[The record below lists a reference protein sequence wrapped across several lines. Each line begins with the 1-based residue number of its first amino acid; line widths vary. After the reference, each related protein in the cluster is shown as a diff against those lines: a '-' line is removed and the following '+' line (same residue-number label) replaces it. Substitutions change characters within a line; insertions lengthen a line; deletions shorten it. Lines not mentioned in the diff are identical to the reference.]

1 MMTAAQRLNG
11 TQRTRAEEA
20 PRGDAG
26 VAAGA
31 VPGRIPLRTGLL
43 VVAAALVAA
52 AAFLPLWG
60 MTLVSVQYP
69 EGLRMVVYPT
79 RIIGDIT
86 EINLL
91 NHYIGMAQISD
102 DYFSELKIL
111 PALFALIS
119 IATLGAALVRKTW
132 ATVVPLVFM
141 MATAV
146 YGFWSMRQRLY
157 QFGHDLDPTAAI
169 DIEPFTPA
177 MVGDHVIAQFGTYAY
192 FSWGTFFPVIA
203 GVLIVVA
210 LWLDVRGPLPPSP
223 LSLNRYH
230 P

>member
-1 MMTAAQRLNG
+1 MTTAAQRLNG
-11 TQRTRAEEA
+11 TQHTRAGEA
-20 PRGDAG
+20 PRAP
-26 VAAGA
+26 AGA
-31 VPGRIPLRTGLL
+31 ATGSALRRIPLRTALL
-43 VVAAALVAA
+43 VTAAALVAA

-69 EGLRMVVYPT
+69 EGLRMIVYPT
-79 RIIGDIT
+79 RITGDIT

-119 IATLGAALVRKTW
+119 IATLGAALVRRTW
-132 ATVVPLVFM
+132 ATLVPLVIM
-141 MATAV
+141 MGTAV
-146 YGFWSMRQRLY
+146 YGFWSMSHRLY

-177 MVGDHVIAQFGTYAY
+177 MVGEHVIAQFGTYAY

-203 GVLIVVA
+203 GALIVVA
-210 LWLDVRGPLPPSP
+210 LWLDLRKRAGSSP
-223 LSLNRYH
+223 LSLNR
-230 P
+230 

>member
-11 TQRTRAEEA
+11 TRSPLAKEA
-20 PRGDAG
+20 PRDAG
-26 VAAGA
+26 RAAAGTSLR
-31 VPGRIPLRTGLL
+31 RIPLRTALL
-43 VVAAALVAA
+43 VTAAALVAA

-79 RIIGDIT
+79 RIVGDIT

-111 PALFALIS
+111 PALFALIT
-119 IATLGAALVRKTW
+119 IATLGAALVRRTW
-132 ATVVPLVFM
+132 ATIVPLVIM
-141 MATAV
+141 LGTAV
-146 YGFWSMRQRLY
+146 YGFWSMKHRLY

-177 MVGDHVIAQFGTYAY
+177 MVGNHVIAQFGTYAY

-203 GVLIVVA
+203 GALIVVA
-210 LWLDVRGPLPPSP
+210 LWLDVRRKSGPSP
-223 LSLNRYH
+223 LSLDR
-230 P
+230 